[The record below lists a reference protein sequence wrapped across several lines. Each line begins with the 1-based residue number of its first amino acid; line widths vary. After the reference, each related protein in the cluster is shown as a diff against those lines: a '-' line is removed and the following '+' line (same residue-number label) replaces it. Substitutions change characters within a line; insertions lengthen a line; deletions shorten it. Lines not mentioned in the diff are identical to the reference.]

1 MSYADP
7 PGIHPAGKAG
17 EESPC
22 PCYSHRETQL
32 GLCLLLAER
41 SQLGCKGSSKGA
53 QEDGGLAVELTLS
66 ISTK

>member
-7 PGIHPAGKAG
+7 PGIHPAG
-17 EESPC
+17 EESLR

-32 GLCLLLAER
+32 GLSLLLAEH
-41 SQLGCKGSSKGA
+41 SQLRRKGSSKGA
-53 QEDGGLAVELTLS
+53 QEDGGLAVELTSS